1 MVRSPDDDVIL
12 GAPRGS
18 DSEDMHI
25 SSDNEELSG
34 NVFED
39 DEADMEIAVDPV
51 GAEGRPLSGKKK
63 LCFISN
69 KIRPKFFQYLIFIR
83 YFYIFCTLNVL

>member
-51 GAEGRPLSGKKK
+51 GAEGRPLSGKKNSVLSAIK
-63 LCFISN
+63 YVRN
-69 KIRPKFFQYLIFIR
+69 FFSI
-83 YFYIFCTLNVL
+83 

>member
-39 DEADMEIAVDPV
+39 EEADMDIAVDPV
-51 GAEGRPLSGKKK
+51 GAESNHLSGKCDP
-63 LCFISN
+63 CFAISQKDRN
-69 KIRPKFFQYLIFIR
+69 LFLI
-83 YFYIFCTLNVL
+83 